1 MIEPKQ
7 QFLSQLP
14 AESNFRN
21 VIISDVFQRAL
32 ILSFTQL
39 AIETISPEQLKGA
52 KRFVEILTDI
62 GTPSAP
68 PKDFPDKKLD
78 HSVFHSPQEQPKK
91 TKKKAT

>member
-1 MIEPKQ
+1 
-7 QFLSQLP
+7 
-14 AESNFRN
+14 
-21 VIISDVFQRAL
+21 
-32 ILSFTQL
+32 
-39 AIETISPEQLKGA
+39 
-52 KRFVEILTDI
+52 VEILTDI